1 MEYPKMTI
9 NVKPVITAFDAT
21 VKAHGSFKAKV
32 LELYSGCKAA
42 SDYLARRKAVNEAID
57 KAVSDKDK
65 ASKVKAAINTVLNRD
80 ILAAANI
87 KLVARKGGRK
97 AAPKATPKAATP
109 TAKGGKAATMPATI
123 QAATPTDFLSVVS
136 AWVAGKSKAELTSMR
151 SRIDGVF
158 ASAIVNSK

>member
-1 MEYPKMTI
+1 MNI
-9 NVKPVITAFDAT
+9 NVKPVLTAFDAT

-80 ILAAANI
+80 VLAAANI

-109 TAKGGKAATMPATI
+109 TAKGGKAATTATI

-136 AWVAGKSKAELTSMR
+136 AWVAGKSKADLTSMR
-151 SRIDGVF
+151 SRIDGLF
-158 ASAIVNSK
+158 ASAIANSK